1 MVAIPVQQRRRR
13 EISERRAGTMTR
25 NKSKVHLRAKL
36 TQCAKRL
43 TPSRAT
49 SEGSKGG
56 HIPAEA
62 LSPSEHQYAAETTFL
77 RRRLPDP
84 ADRPHLGTH
93 TSTQGLEQAPKGTLR
108 LKLKHPL
115 HGHADLQSRWY
126 PTEPW
131 GRGKH
136 RNVKALRLSVAMGKA
151 TLAHAPGQG
160 AVAVG
165 RKTLEGKAQ
174 DLPWDTGA
182 GGGGREGEN
191 CL

>member
-1 MVAIPVQQRRRR
+1 MQLNLLNSLI
-13 EISERRAGTMTR
+13 
-25 NKSKVHLRAKL
+25 AKPSQPPKPL
-36 TQCAKRL
+36 KTQCAKRL

-84 ADRPHLGTH
+84 ADRPHLGAH

-126 PTEPW
+126 PTGPR
-131 GRGKH
+131 GRGNH
-136 RNVKALRLSVAMGKA
+136 RNVKALGLSVAMGKA

-165 RKTLEGKAQ
+165 RKALEGKAQ
-174 DLPWDTGA
+174 GLPWDTGA